1 MALWQAVGVSA
12 LVCGMGAGLAVAA
25 ERYHRGFKG
34 GLAQL
39 WQSLV
44 SGHPLVGLGIWDAL
58 GLTLAADLGIVLT
71 FVLAFVT
78 VRGARV
84 RARHRR
90 LLDLLANHHHAAAG
104 TRVLEHPR
112 AVAYCIPGLRPRI
125 VISDGTIA
133 MLSDSELAAVVAH
146 ERGHAVER
154 HGLVMVPMVGLRKVF
169 HWVPYAVLAPTSVAG
184 LLEMAADEY
193 ALRRHD
199 PGSLLSALVSMAT
212 AGIVSPA
219 CAFDMASHD
228 VARRVERLLAC
239 RRTSKRVAVAAL
251 TTSAALFVAPVTLL
265 ALL

>member
-1 MALWQAVGVSA
+1 M
-12 LVCGMGAGLAVAA
+12 
-25 ERYHRGFKG
+25 
-34 GLAQL
+34 
-39 WQSLV
+39 
-44 SGHPLVGLGIWDAL
+44 
-58 GLTLAADLGIVLT
+58 
-71 FVLAFVT
+71 
-78 VRGARV
+78 
-84 RARHRR
+84 
-90 LLDLLANHHHAAAG
+90 
-104 TRVLEHPR
+104 
-112 AVAYCIPGLRPRI
+112 
-125 VISDGTIA
+125 ISDGTIA